1 MKPRRIIIL
10 RHGESEANVSKALYE
25 YKPDHLMEL
34 TEKGREQC
42 IARGIALQK
51 MLNGKRIT
59 VWSSPYKRSRQTT
72 ELVML
77 QLKDAEIRF
86 KEDPRIREQEWG
98 NYYTMEEA
106 RKKRDERRKHSYFF
120 YRIDGGESGAD
131 VYDRISTFL
140 ESLYRDFKEDE
151 WTETLIIS
159 THGITALVFLMR
171 FFHWTYEEYENTVKF
186 NNCDYVTLDL
196 NLETGR
202 YSIGEDH
209 RTKG

>member
-1 MKPRRIIIL
+1 
-10 RHGESEANVSKALYE
+10 
-25 YKPDHLMEL
+25 MEL